1 MQKKWVEKTVSS
13 RYKITTQNIMLVIRE
28 PESYI
33 SEHLK
38 TPPQS
43 TDINIIKNIYD
54 HLKRK
59 IRSHHISS
67 KND

>member
-1 MQKKWVEKTVSS
+1 
-13 RYKITTQNIMLVIRE
+13 MLVIRE
-28 PESYI
+28 PESCI
-33 SEHLK
+33 SEYLK
-38 TPPQS
+38 TSPQS

-54 HLKRK
+54 HLNRK